1 MNALQQIAAA
11 VTPAVMVSACGL
23 IALGLD
29 NQISRMAMRLRELAR
44 EHRGDG
50 VDASRRAMIAAQV
63 SVLDR
68 RHALYFRALILNY
81 AALFAFVV
89 TSLVGL
95 AMAFLPVPAE
105 LPVLVFALGVLMLAA
120 MAVLVIAAIYLART
134 TIQAEAAEV
143 LGRGRGGR
151 RPEPAEAGAGPVA

>member
-1 MNALQQIAAA
+1 MNSLQQIGAA

-29 NQISRMAMRLRELAR
+29 NQISRMANRLRELAR
-44 EHRGDG
+44 EHRSADSAA
-50 VDASRRAMIAAQV
+50 VRRAAIASQV
-63 SVLDR
+63 AILDR
-68 RHALYFRALILNY
+68 RHALYFRALILVY

-89 TSLVGL
+89 TSLLWL
-95 AMAFLPVPAE
+95 AQAFLAIPPEFPVA
-105 LPVLVFALGVLMLAA
+105 VFGFGVLMLAG

-143 LGRGRGGR
+143 LAAAEPPVRGD
-151 RPEPAEAGAGPVA
+151 PERAGAHP